1 MENPMIRKALQFLF
15 IALAL
20 TAGPALA
27 ADATKVVYHINEGT
41 EKAAMLLRNVKNH
54 LAAEPGAKI
63 VVVGHNAGIDFMLQG
78 AQDKNGNPFDVPMEE
93 LADKGVEF
101 KVCRNTL
108 TGRNIPESKVQ
119 APATIVP
126 SGVAEVA
133 RLQAKEGFVYLKP

>member
-1 MENPMIRKALQFLF
+1 MEKIMLRKALQFLF
-15 IALAL
+15 ISLAL

-27 ADATKVVYHINEGT
+27 ADPIKVVYHINEGV

-54 LAAEPGAKI
+54 LAAEPGVKI

-108 TGRNIPESKVQ
+108 TGRSIPESKVQ

-133 RLQAKEGFVYLKP
+133 RLQGKEGFVYLKP

>member
-1 MENPMIRKALQFLF
+1 MIRKSLQILFALMM
-15 IALAL
+15 LA
-20 TAGPALA
+20 AGPALA
-27 ADATKVVYHINEGT
+27 ADGTKVVYHINEGV
-41 EKAAMLLRNVKNH
+41 EKAATLLRNVKNH
-54 LAAEPGAKI
+54 LGADPGAKI

-108 TGRNIPESKVQ
+108 VGRSIPESKVQ
-119 APATIVP
+119 APATVVP